1 MQTENRFLALP
12 DERLAA
18 LGITTADVIGA
29 IERAVAAKAAGR
41 LWTTPKSPLLPG
53 DGRYMMTTLS
63 AADDPPLIAVKA
75 VMVSPRNAG
84 RGLPGV
90 NGAILLLDSETGML
104 VATLGANW
112 VTAVRTAGLSA
123 VVARRLADPRSRAVA
138 FIGTGTQARSHLDA
152 FAELFPLAEVRVFGR
167 GQANS
172 ETLCAAARAKGLE
185 ARLATSPRD
194 ALEGAD
200 LVVSSVTLDYTL
212 APFLD
217 ARWLKPGAF
226 AAITDLG
233 LPWQPDSLPSFA
245 TLVIDDLEQEAAM
258 PKPMAPPALVA
269 GDLAGLVTGRIAAGF
284 DPARR
289 SAFLFRGIALGDF
302 AVATLAYARAVA
314 APGS

>member
-1 MQTENRFLALP
+1 MQTENSFLALP

-18 LGITTADVIGA
+18 LGITTGEVIAA
-29 IERAVAAKAAGR
+29 IEKALADKAAGK
-41 LWTTPKSPLLPG
+41 LWTAPKSALLPG
-53 DGRYMMTTLS
+53 DGRYMMSTLS

-75 VMVSPRNAG
+75 VAVSPRNAA

-123 VVARRLADPRSRAVA
+123 VAARRLADPAARAIA
-138 FIGTGTQARSHLDA
+138 FVGTGTQARSHLDA
-152 FAELFPLAEVRVFGR
+152 FAELFPLAEVRIFGR
-167 GQANS
+167 GQANIDA
-172 ETLCAAARAKGLE
+172 LAAAARAKGLA
-185 ARLATSPRD
+185 ARVAKAPRE

-200 LVVSSVTLDYTL
+200 LVVSSVTLSYAL
-212 APFLD
+212 EPFLD

-233 LPWQPDSLPSFA
+233 LPWLPASLAAFDSI
-245 TLVIDDLEQEAAM
+245 VIDDLEQEAGSA
-258 PKPMAPPALVA
+258 KPMVDPALVA
-269 GDLAGLVTGRIAAGF
+269 GDLTGLAGGTVAAAF

-289 SAFLFRGIALGDF
+289 AAFLFRGIALGDF
-302 AVATLAYARAVA
+302 AVATLAYARAKA
-314 APGS
+314 AER

>member
-1 MQTENRFLALP
+1 MQLENRFLALP

-18 LGITTADVIGA
+18 LGITTAEVIGA

-41 LWTTPKSPLLPG
+41 LWTTPKSALLPG

-63 AADDPPLIAVKA
+63 AADEPPLIAVKA

-123 VVARRLADPRSRAVA
+123 VVARRLADPRSRSVA
-138 FIGTGTQARSHLDA
+138 FIGSGTQARSHLEA
-152 FAELFPLAEVRVFGR
+152 FAELFPLREVRVFGR
-167 GQANS
+167 GRANS
-172 ETLCAAARAKGLE
+172 EALCAAARAKGLA
-185 ARLATSPRD
+185 ARMATNPQD
-194 ALEGAD
+194 ALEGSD
-200 LVVSSVTLDYTL
+200 LVVSSVTLNYDL
-212 APFLD
+212 EPFLD

-233 LPWQPDSLPSFA
+233 QPWQPASLPAFA
-245 TLVIDDLEQEAAM
+245 TIVIDDLEQEAAM
-258 PKPMAPPALVA
+258 PKPLAPPALVA
-269 GDLAGLVTGRIAAGF
+269 GDLVGLVSGRIAAAF
-284 DPARR
+284 DPSRR
-289 SAFLFRGIALGDF
+289 AAFLFRGIALGDF
-302 AVATLAYARAVA
+302 AVATLAYARAT
-314 APGS
+314 GG